1 MALLRR
7 PTVSRD
13 LENIDTGVNS
23 KAKSHVTIRRAVL
36 EEIGNRVTTRAVQGA
51 KKPQNTKVPVQSN
64 KTNVNKQLKPIA
76 SVKPVQM
83 QMLAPKS
90 LSPTPEDV
98 SMREEN
104 LCQAFSDALLCKIE
118 DIDNED
124 WENPQL
130 CSDYVKDIYQYLRQL
145 EVVQSISPHFLEG
158 RDINGRMRAILVDWL
173 VQVHSKFRLL
183 QETLYM
189 CVAIMD
195 RFLQVQPVSRKK
207 LQLVGITALLLA
219 SKYEEMFS
227 PNIEDFVYVTDNAYT
242 SSQIR
247 EMETSILKELK
258 FELGRPLPLHFL
270 RRASKAGEVDVE
282 QHTLAKYL
290 MELTLIDYDMVHY
303 HPSKIAAAASCLS
316 QKVQPVSRKKL
327 QLVGITALL
336 LASKYEEMF
345 SPNIEDFVY
354 VTDNAYTSSQ
364 IREMETSILKELKFE
379 LGRPLP
385 LHFLRRASKAGE
397 VDVEQHTLA
406 KYLMELTL
414 IDYDM
419 VHYHP
424 SKIAAAASCL
434 SQKVLGQGKWLW
446 CNAEGCGR
454 IPEGTDV
461 LSQRNLKQQY
471 YTGYTE
477 SEVTDVMQH
486 MAKNVV
492 KVNENLTKFIAVKNK
507 YASSKLLKISTIPQL
522 NSKAIKDLA
531 GPLMGRS

>member
-7 PTVSRD
+7 PTVSTD
-13 LENIDTGVNS
+13 LENIDTEVNS
-23 KAKSHVTIRRAVL
+23 KEKSHVTLRRAVL
-36 EEIGNRVTTRAVQGA
+36 EEIGNRVITRATQVA
-51 KKPQNTKVPVQSN
+51 KKAPNTKVPVQST
-64 KTNVNKQLKPIA
+64 KTTNVNKLKPIA

-83 QMLAPKS
+83 KMLAPKAP
-90 LSPTPEDV
+90 SPTPEDI
-98 SMREEN
+98 SMKEEN

-145 EVVQSISPHFLEG
+145 EVLQTINPHFLDG
-158 RDINGRMRAILVDWL
+158 R
-173 VQVHSKFRLL
+173 VHSKFRLL

-189 CVAIMD
+189 CIAIMD

-227 PNIEDFVYVTDNAYT
+227 PNIEDFVYITDNAYT
-242 SSQIR
+242 SSHIR
-247 EMETSILKELK
+247 EMEALILKELK

-303 HPSKIAAAASCLS
+303 HPSK
-316 QKVQPVSRKKL
+316 V
-327 QLVGITALL
+327 
-336 LASKYEEMF
+336 
-345 SPNIEDFVY
+345 
-354 VTDNAYTSSQ
+354 
-364 IREMETSILKELKFE
+364 
-379 LGRPLP
+379 
-385 LHFLRRASKAGE
+385 
-397 VDVEQHTLA
+397 
-406 KYLMELTL
+406 
-414 IDYDM
+414 
-419 VHYHP
+419 
-424 SKIAAAASCL
+424 AAAASCL
-434 SQKVLGQGKWLW
+434 SQKVLGQGKW
-446 CNAEGCGR
+446 
-454 IPEGTDV
+454 
-461 LSQRNLKQQY
+461 NLKQQY

-477 SEVTDVMQH
+477 DEVLEVMQH

-492 KVNENLTKFIAVKNK
+492 KVNENLTKFIAIKNK

-522 NSKAIKDLA
+522 NSKAIKELA
-531 GPLMGRS
+531 LPLLGRS

>member
-7 PTVSRD
+7 PTVSTD

-23 KAKSHVTIRRAVL
+23 KAKSHVTLRRAVL
-36 EEIGNRVTTRAVQGA
+36 EEIGNRVTTRATQVA
-51 KKPQNTKVPVQSN
+51 KKAQNTKVPVLPT
-64 KTNVNKQLKPIA
+64 KTTNVNKQVKPTA

-83 QMLAPKS
+83 KMLAPKAP
-90 LSPTPEDV
+90 SPTPEDI
-98 SMREEN
+98 SMKEEN

-145 EVVQSISPHFLEG
+145 EASGLCVLQCINPHFLDG

-227 PNIEDFVYVTDNAYT
+227 PNIEDFVYITDNAYT

-247 EMETSILKELK
+247 EMETLILKELK

-303 HPSKIAAAASCLS
+303 HPSK
-316 QKVQPVSRKKL
+316 V
-327 QLVGITALL
+327 
-336 LASKYEEMF
+336 
-345 SPNIEDFVY
+345 
-354 VTDNAYTSSQ
+354 
-364 IREMETSILKELKFE
+364 
-379 LGRPLP
+379 
-385 LHFLRRASKAGE
+385 
-397 VDVEQHTLA
+397 
-406 KYLMELTL
+406 
-414 IDYDM
+414 
-419 VHYHP
+419 
-424 SKIAAAASCL
+424 AAAASCL
-434 SQKVLGQGKWLW
+434 SQKVLGQGKW
-446 CNAEGCGR
+446 
-454 IPEGTDV
+454 
-461 LSQRNLKQQY
+461 NLKQQY

-477 SEVTDVMQH
+477 NEVLEVMQH
-486 MAKNVV
+486 MAKNIV
-492 KVNENLTKFIAVKNK
+492 KVNENLTKFIAIKNK
-507 YASSKLLKISTIPQL
+507 YASSKLLKISTLPQL
-522 NSKAIKDLA
+522 NSKAIRELA
-531 GPLMGRS
+531 SPLMGQS

>member
-7 PTVSRD
+7 PTVSTD
-13 LENIDTGVNS
+13 LENIDTGVNP
-23 KAKSHVTIRRAVL
+23 KPKSHVTVRRAVL
-36 EEIGNRVTTRAVQGA
+36 EEIGNRVTTRTTQLA
-51 KKPQNTKVPVQSN
+51 KKAQNTKIPVPPT
-64 KTNVNKQLKPIA
+64 KTTNVNKHLKPTA

-83 QMLAPKS
+83 EVLAPKRP
-90 LSPTPEDV
+90 SPAPEDI
-98 SMREEN
+98 SMKEEN

-145 EVVQSISPHFLEG
+145 EASGPLCFGGTAVLQSINPHFLDG

-195 RFLQVQPVSRKK
+195 RFLQVSLLQELPALTGLLNVVFMQCRGMVSLRKRAQGNAVLPQSFIRGDIPADGLKVHLKPVVQPVSRKK

-227 PNIEDFVYVTDNAYT
+227 PNIEDFVYITDNAYT

-247 EMETSILKELK
+247 EMETLILKELK

-303 HPSKIAAAASCLS
+303 HPSK
-316 QKVQPVSRKKL
+316 V
-327 QLVGITALL
+327 
-336 LASKYEEMF
+336 
-345 SPNIEDFVY
+345 
-354 VTDNAYTSSQ
+354 
-364 IREMETSILKELKFE
+364 
-379 LGRPLP
+379 
-385 LHFLRRASKAGE
+385 
-397 VDVEQHTLA
+397 
-406 KYLMELTL
+406 
-414 IDYDM
+414 
-419 VHYHP
+419 
-424 SKIAAAASCL
+424 AAAASCL
-434 SQKVLGQGKWLW
+434 SQKVLGQGKW
-446 CNAEGCGR
+446 
-454 IPEGTDV
+454 
-461 LSQRNLKQQY
+461 NLKQQY
-471 YTGYTE
+471 YTGYME
-477 SEVTDVMQH
+477 NEVLEVMQH

-522 NSKAIKDLA
+522 NAKAIKELA
-531 GPLMGRS
+531 SPLMGRS

>member
-1 MALLRR
+1 MSPLGELRQPLL
-7 PTVSRD
+7 T
-13 LENIDTGVNS
+13 LLTGPS
-23 KAKSHVTIRRAVL
+23 
-36 EEIGNRVTTRAVQGA
+36 Q
-51 KKPQNTKVPVQSN
+51 
-64 KTNVNKQLKPIA
+64 
-76 SVKPVQM
+76 
-83 QMLAPKS
+83 
-90 LSPTPEDV
+90 DV
-98 SMREEN
+98 SMKEEN

-145 EVVQSISPHFLEG
+145 EVLQSINPRFLDG

-227 PNIEDFVYVTDNAYT
+227 PNIEDFVYITDNAYT

-247 EMETSILKELK
+247 EMETLILKELK

-270 RRASKAGEVDVE
+270 RRASKAGE
-282 QHTLAKYL
+282 
-290 MELTLIDYDMVHY
+290 
-303 HPSKIAAAASCLS
+303 
-316 QKVQPVSRKKL
+316 
-327 QLVGITALL
+327 
-336 LASKYEEMF
+336 
-345 SPNIEDFVY
+345 
-354 VTDNAYTSSQ
+354 
-364 IREMETSILKELKFE
+364 
-379 LGRPLP
+379 
-385 LHFLRRASKAGE
+385 
-397 VDVEQHTLA
+397 
-406 KYLMELTL
+406 
-414 IDYDM
+414 
-419 VHYHP
+419 
-424 SKIAAAASCL
+424 
-434 SQKVLGQGKWLW
+434 
-446 CNAEGCGR
+446 
-454 IPEGTDV
+454 
-461 LSQRNLKQQY
+461 NLKQQY

-477 SEVTDVMQH
+477 NEVLEVMQH

-492 KVNENLTKFIAVKNK
+492 KVNENLTKFIAIKNK

-531 GPLMGRS
+531 SPLMGRS